1 MVINGWV
8 NPHTLTILKGRNKLR
23 CKKWN
28 YMFHF
33 LVIKSINL
41 PCVRK
46 GITALVVIPFL
57 ITHIKLGLT
66 WHRY

>member
-8 NPHTLTILKGRNKLR
+8 NPHPLTILKGRNKLR

-33 LVIKSINL
+33 LVIKSKHL
-41 PCVRK
+41 PCIRK
-46 GITALVVIPFL
+46 RMTNNNVVLFLVLKL
-57 ITHIKLGLT
+57 IFNEL
-66 WHRY
+66 YF